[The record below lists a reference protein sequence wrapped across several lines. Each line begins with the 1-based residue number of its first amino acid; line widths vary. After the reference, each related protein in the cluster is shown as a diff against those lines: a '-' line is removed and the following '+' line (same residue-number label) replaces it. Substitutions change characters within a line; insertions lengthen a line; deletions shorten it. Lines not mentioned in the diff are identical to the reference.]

1 MNIDLASL
9 IEALRRALDSA
20 VAPELQS
27 DFARGQLAAVHDIL
41 GKLAGMVVWDPQ
53 AQQSQAL
60 VLRAGCERFAAC
72 AARAGVPLPGG
83 AAAADLPAVQA
94 RARQLIDW
102 LDEAGP
108 SLPAALA
115 AELGAILRGALREQL
130 RIERKRIPLT
140 DFSAMTSG
148 AVNETKEKD

>member
-1 MNIDLASL
+1 MNIDLSSL
-9 IEALRRALDSA
+9 IEALRRTLNSA

-60 VLRAGCERFAAC
+60 VLREGCERFAEY
-72 AARAGVPLPGG
+72 AARAGLVLPER
-83 AAAADLPAVQA
+83 AAAADLPTAQA
-94 RARQLIDW
+94 RMRELTDW

-108 SLPAALA
+108 SLPVDLV
-115 AELGAILRGALREQL
+115 AEFGAILRRTLREQL

-140 DFSAMTSG
+140 DFSAMT
-148 AVNETKEKD
+148 AAATKE